1 MQPLPLRLLSRHLT
15 KRLHNRWLK
24 WQAGGADWAG
34 PISASQDDG
43 STERGWNIQSRCLGN
58 CQTTRRIEFPLST
71 EKSRTA
77 GGGVGSMAYLGT
89 PNSAARCTFDI
100 GEPEFA
106 ELSGRV
112 WSHLSVSYDGSVSK
126 MWIDGVLKMQDST
139 TSGGKIVYPPAT
151 YTANQGGWF
160 TIGAYHDA
168 NEYYSFPGAIDELK
182 LWHVA
187 QDPSMGC
194 NQGRDSP
201 DLNYYWQFNDNPPGV
216 LVDGTII
223 TGTVGPDAIAK
234 GAPAAKPGK
243 CGGDGDAIDVLTP
256 EVADMICA
264 VPCQAGVA
272 APLCACDDAFKCD
285 DAAGI
290 LSISVTGA
298 GADEWNGVYN
308 RVSGAAPFPEGTQVC

>member
-1 MQPLPLRLLSRHLT
+1 MSAVSLANPKSIT
-15 KRLHNRWLK
+15 
-24 WQAGGADWAG
+24 
-34 PISASQDDG
+34 IS
-43 STERGWNIQSRCLGN
+43 
-58 CQTTRRIEFPLST
+58 
-71 EKSRTA
+71 
-77 GGGVGSMAYLGT
+77 
-89 PNSAARCTFDI
+89 
-100 GEPEFA
+100 
-106 ELSGRV
+106 
-112 WSHLSVSYDGSVSK
+112 
-126 MWIDGVLKMQDST
+126 
-139 TSGGKIVYPPAT
+139 
-151 YTANQGGWF
+151 ANQGGWF